1 MSPEGPQGSHK
12 HPPTPWRASGATGP
26 VVLGKI
32 RRANAQFGFAGKLS
46 GTALP
51 GPPRVSAAFCY
62 FAWSTLPEAVLQD
75 REAICSSSG
84 SSCSPSSLS
93 SSAGSLIL
101 PARTAAREGT
111 TKVLVS
117 LWFLPSPQVARISHI
132 YWPIRVSPSSATLC
146 VPCPSSHSWL
156 PGPPC
161 TVTVSPWR
169 MFCHPPG
176 APALSRT
183 PGDWMPGH
191 VVGRSVC
198 LHVRS
203 SDASTCRRETRALH
217 VQNLCSL

>member
-1 MSPEGPQGSHK
+1 ME
-12 HPPTPWRASGATGP
+12 PPGRWFWGRSGELTHS
-26 VVLGKI
+26 LG
-32 RRANAQFGFAGKLS
+32 
-46 GTALP
+46 LP
-51 GPPRVSAAFCY
+51 GNFRERPCPAHRECLPLVCY

-84 SSCSPSSLS
+84 SSCSPSSRS

-101 PARTAAREGT
+101 PARPAAREGT
-111 TKVLVS
+111 TKLLVS
-117 LWFLPSPQVARISHI
+117 LWFLPSLQVARISHI
-132 YWPIRVSPSSATLC
+132 YWPIRVSPSTATLC
-146 VPCPSSHSWL
+146 VPCPSSHSWW

-161 TVTVSPWR
+161 TVAVSPWR

-183 PGDWMPGH
+183 PRDCMPGH
-191 VVGRSVC
+191 VVGRSLC

-203 SDASTCRRETRALH
+203 SDTSTCRRETRALH